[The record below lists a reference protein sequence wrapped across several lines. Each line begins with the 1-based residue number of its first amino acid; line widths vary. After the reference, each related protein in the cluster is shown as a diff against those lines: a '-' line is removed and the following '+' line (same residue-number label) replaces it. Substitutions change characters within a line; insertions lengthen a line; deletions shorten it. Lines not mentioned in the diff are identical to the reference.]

1 MFAYDEGIHEM
12 KRLKCFISEHIFLAT
27 AEL

>member
-1 MFAYDEGIHEM
+1 MFAYVEGIHEM